1 MNSEI
6 NFIEKKIENTIEK
19 YNMLKN
25 VSAVILGVSG
35 GADSMA
41 LLRFFESY
49 SEKRKLNIFVAHVN
63 HCLRGEESDRD
74 ENFVREYCK
83 KNDINLEILRINV
96 NKIAKES
103 KKGVEECARKLRYDF
118 FNELSARYD
127 GKIATAHTL
136 SDSVETMLIN
146 LARGTGAAGL
156 CGISAKRDNI
166 IRPLITL
173 KRAETQRYCEENEIF
188 YVTDSTNL
196 NREYT
201 RNKVRLDVVPLLK
214 QLNPEFESVAERTM
228 FFLKSDN
235 EYLNNIAKK
244 FLIESCISK
253 GVYDL
258 TSVKC
263 EPLPI
268 LSRFIR
274 LAVFDLLK
282 SNVTARHIEM
292 ILNLIKCDSGAVI
305 LPHNIKV
312 GVNKRLLCVEK
323 VEEKLKLTQERIC
336 NSI

>member
-6 NFIEKKIENTIEK
+6 NFIEKKIKNTIEK

-146 LARGTGAAGL
+146 LARGTGTAGL

-173 KRAETQRYCEENEIF
+173 KRAETQRYCEENGVF

-201 RNKVRLDVVPLLK
+201 RNKVRLDVVPMLK
-214 QLNPEFESVAERTM
+214 QINPEFELVAERTM
-228 FFLKSDN
+228 SFLKSDD

-244 FLIESCISK
+244 FLIESYISN
-253 GVYDL
+253 GVYAL
-258 TSVKC
+258 KNVKC
-263 EPLPI
+263 ET
-268 LSRFIR
+268 SDF
-274 LAVFDLLK
+274 V
-282 SNVTARHIEM
+282 
-292 ILNLIKCDSGAVI
+292 
-305 LPHNIKV
+305 KV
-312 GVNKRLLCVEK
+312 YTTC
-323 VEEKLKLTQERIC
+323 C
-336 NSI
+336 F